1 MELLSLEVELLLV
14 NEEKNGDEESFGV
27 EEPGEE
33 KVESQP
39 EDGVVGVD
47 APLGELKAFEVV
59 RQVV

>member
-1 MELLSLEVELLLV
+1 MELLPLELELLLV

-27 EEPGEE
+27 DNPGEE
-33 KVESQP
+33 MVDSQP
-39 EDGVVGVD
+39 DDGVVGVD